1 MNADKH
7 FPASSAWSTKRR
19 VRGDASASGSLQLPL
34 TDREATAFMSKQR
47 SGLRMSALQTCQEK
61 QQPSF
66 MNKKVNISEPLKILG
81 FLKLFLGF
89 LESV

>member
-1 MNADKH
+1 MHGALSGGVGDLCQQELKAPAD
-7 FPASSAWSTKRR
+7 S
-19 VRGDASASGSLQLPL
+19 
-34 TDREATAFMSKQR
+34 REATAFMNKQR

-81 FLKLFLGF
+81 FLKLFWDF
-89 LESV
+89 WKVYSMPV